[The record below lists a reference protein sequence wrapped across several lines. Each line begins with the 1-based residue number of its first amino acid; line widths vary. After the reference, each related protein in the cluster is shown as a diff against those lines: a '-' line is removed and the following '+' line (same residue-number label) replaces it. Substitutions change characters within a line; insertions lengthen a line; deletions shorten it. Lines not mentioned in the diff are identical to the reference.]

1 MLHET
6 KGDNVVNLSEDEA
19 RLAERY
25 RFLCG
30 RTGGSFAYGA
40 VALFCFLAGT
50 VFVVSALFFGGGEQ
64 GDPLFIFGVGVCCLI
79 GAGALWLHGR
89 QAEKRR
95 WREMKSI
102 IHEFRS
108 RGLGV
113 QLNGQVHRLLR

>member
-30 RTGGSFAYGA
+30 HDRSSRHGTMALTG
-40 VALFCFLAGT
+40 LLAGGI
-50 VFVVSALFFGGGEQ
+50 FVVSAIFFDGGEQ
-64 GDPLFIFGVGVCCLI
+64 GDPLFIFGVGVCCFV
-79 GAGALWLHGR
+79 GAGGLWFHGR
-89 QAEKRR
+89 QAEMRR

-102 IHEFRS
+102 IHKFRS
-108 RGLGV
+108 QGLSI
-113 QLNGQVHRLLR
+113 QFDGQVQRLLR